1 MDKVFF
7 RRGVKFCII
16 SILLWPVI
24 SCEKDSQYV
33 TGETYY
39 KYENLE
45 DLEYISITPYG
56 EGTIESFL
64 KELTYIMNNF
74 DGTLFSQNELVS
86 EIREVVERYDDGLI
100 SGSFSLMKSNKGPNG
115 KFKVAESFTLSYSDK
130 YDYLFSLDIS
140 KVYGSWFENSRI
152 YYDLKGN
159 ITDEFYNSMTDDY
172 YYGVLTLKSDI
183 TYEGIGSASFP
194 YQVLYVDKVY
204 SKGNK
209 PTVSKK
215 STWWFDDRGINAGAW
230 VDGDIYY
237 GVQGEIISLDSNT
250 MRIKYTASDYIYV
263 STLKRVSE
271 PKHNL

>member
-1 MDKVFF
+1 MKKGLFV
-7 RRGVKFCII
+7 RSVKFCII
-16 SILLWPVI
+16 SVLLWSVI

-159 ITDEFYNSMTDDY
+159 ITDEFYYSMTEDY
-172 YYGVLTLKSDI
+172 YYVVFTLKSDI
-183 TYEGIGSASFP
+183 IYHTLGSASFP
-194 YQVLYVDKVY
+194 YQVIYVDKVY
-204 SKGNK
+204 AKGEK
-209 PTVSKK
+209 TTVSNK
-215 STWWFDDRGINAGAW
+215 SRWCFDETGIDIGGS
-230 VDGDIYY
+230 VDGLYY
-237 GVQGEIISLDSNT
+237 GVRGEIISLDSNT
-250 MRIKYTASDYIYV
+250 MRVKYKSSDYIYV

>member
-1 MDKVFF
+1 MKKGLFV
-7 RRGVKFCII
+7 RSVKFCIM
-16 SILLWPVI
+16 SVLLWSVL
-24 SCEKDSQYV
+24 SCEKDSRYA

-45 DLEYISITPYG
+45 NLEYISVTPFG
-56 EGTIESFL
+56 EGAIESFL

-86 EIREVVERYDDGLI
+86 KIQEVVEHYDDGLI
-100 SGSFSLMKSNKGPNG
+100 SGSFSLMKSNNGPNG

-130 YDYLFSLDIS
+130 YDYLFNLNIS

-172 YYGVLTLKSDI
+172 NYGVLTLKSDVI
-183 TYEGIGSASFP
+183 YGGIGNSFP

-204 SKGNK
+204 SKGNE

-215 STWWFDDRGINAGAW
+215 STWWFDEQGINAGAW
-230 VDGDIYY
+230 VDGDSYY
-237 GVQGEIISLDSNT
+237 GVKGEIISLDNNT

-271 PKHNL
+271 PKHNF